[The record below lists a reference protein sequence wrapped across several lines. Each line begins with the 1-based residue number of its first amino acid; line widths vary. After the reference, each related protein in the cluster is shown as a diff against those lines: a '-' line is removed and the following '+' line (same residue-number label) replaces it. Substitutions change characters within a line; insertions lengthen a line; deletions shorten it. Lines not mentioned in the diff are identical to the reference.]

1 MTRLIAA
8 ALCCLALSTP
18 AFAGTCG
25 EAALNAQ
32 LEAIDQNTRMIELN
46 TKALDPG
53 YALPPARNHGD
64 VEGNLK
70 RSCKRGEMLSLP
82 RSSTWLVKSM
92 CDFNKAIVQTGNS
105 TTCVVR

>member
-8 ALCCLALSTP
+8 AVCCLALSAP

-25 EAALNAQ
+25 EAALQAQ
-32 LEAIDQNTRMIELN
+32 LEAIDQNTRMIELR

-53 YALPPARNHGD
+53 YALPPARDHGD
-64 VEGNLK
+64 TSAGLK
-70 RSCKRGEMLSLP
+70 KSCKRGEMVALP
-82 RSSTWLVKSM
+82 RSSVWLVKDI
-92 CDFNKAIVQTGNS
+92 CDFNKAIVQSGDT